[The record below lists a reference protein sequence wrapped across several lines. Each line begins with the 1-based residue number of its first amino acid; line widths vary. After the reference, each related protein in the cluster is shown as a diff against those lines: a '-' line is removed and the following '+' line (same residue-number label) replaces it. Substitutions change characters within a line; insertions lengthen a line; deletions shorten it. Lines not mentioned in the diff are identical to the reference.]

1 MKSKLFSTDAYKRV
15 EDSILSLLNSQ
26 ADFLSNR
33 TAASTR
39 AAGDAIQTILSEHFQ
54 SLLGKYCVEY
64 SPDFARRAM
73 ADLAFSDA
81 DELYYAVDVKTH
93 RLETHFNMP
102 NLTSVER
109 IARFYEDDKNHFV
122 VLMVK
127 YSVEGTR
134 VTAKEVHF
142 VPIEFLSWSCLTIG
156 ALGWGQIQIANANV
170 LQIIDGNPRKDW
182 MIELCNTLLEFY
194 PRKLRKSVNGSSTS
208 RRSSSTGNRKL
219 RPPVGCPGGRS
230 CV

>member
-1 MKSKLFSTDAYKRV
+1 MKSQLFSAGAYKKV

-64 SPDFARRAM
+64 SSDFARRAM
-73 ADLAFSDA
+73 ADLAFTDA
-81 DELYYAVDVKTH
+81 DGLYYIVDVKTH

-122 VLMVK
+122 VPAQMVDATLACSLLAGVSK
-127 YSVEGTR
+127 PKV
-134 VTAKEVHF
+134 
-142 VPIEFLSWSCLTIG
+142 FL
-156 ALGWGQIQIANANV
+156 
-170 LQIIDGNPRKDW
+170 
-182 MIELCNTLLEFY
+182 
-194 PRKLRKSVNGSSTS
+194 
-208 RRSSSTGNRKL
+208 
-219 RPPVGCPGGRS
+219 GR
-230 CV
+230 